1 MNIREDDIS
10 FAFGS
15 FETGG
20 KLERLYPR
28 FLSKETGD
36 QEWAYLI
43 LKPANYL
50 QPRTADVWSYTQ
62 KIRNE
67 FRTR

>member
-36 QEWAYLI
+36 QGWAL
-43 LKPANYL
+43 LNSQARKLFA
-50 QPRTADVWSYTQ
+50 TAYRRCMELYA
-62 KIRNE
+62 KNKE
-67 FRTR
+67 